1 MQYFW
6 PHPDMQEEYDSG
18 FYKTG
23 ATEPWIA
30 QILYSLI
37 VAKQEPVTIIETGG
51 YVGTTSAWL
60 AKAAQEVGGVLVAC
74 ETDYDRAEAITD
86 RLTKYDSDNRKW
98 HQPSNWVVRHADA
111 LEVID
116 EQPDGS
122 LGFAWVDDDHDK
134 GNVAYEIA
142 ALMPKMAPGGLI
154 CMHDVFGV
162 TDLAGLCRQFG
173 GVALD
178 FPRIGPGGGLGLIQV

>member
-1 MQYFW
+1 MFNW
-6 PHPDMQEEYDSG
+6 PHESMQAEYESG
-18 FYKTG
+18 IYASG
-23 ATEPWIA
+23 CTEPWIA

-37 VAKQEPVTIIETGG
+37 VAKQEPITVLETGG
-51 YVGTTSAWL
+51 YIGTTTAWL
-60 AKAAQEVGGVLVAC
+60 AAAVEEVDGKLIVC
-74 ETDYDRAEAITD
+74 EIDKGRSIAVRGRIVSYGFGRNMWS
-86 RLTKYDSDNRKW
+86 RNRD
-98 HQPSNWVVRHADA
+98 V

-122 LGFAWVDDDHDK
+122 LGFAWVDDDHHK
-134 GNVAYEIA
+134 EHVAKELA

-173 GVALD
+173 GVALS
-178 FPRIGPGGGLGLIQV
+178 FPRIGPAGGIGIIQV

>member
-1 MQYFW
+1 MFNW
-6 PHPDMQEEYDSG
+6 PHPDMQEEYESG

-37 VAKQEPVTIIETGG
+37 VAKQEPITVLETGG

-60 AKAAQEVGGVLVAC
+60 AKAALEVGGRIIVA
-74 ETDYDRAEAITD
+74 ELDHQRAMKIGLRLRDYGYWDGESGPVTIAVG
-86 RLTKYDSDNRKW
+86 Y
-98 HQPSNWVVRHADA
+98 DA
-111 LEVID
+111 LDVID
-116 EQPDGS
+116 EQSDGS

-134 GNVAYEIA
+134 GHVAYEIA

-154 CMHDVFGV
+154 CMHDVFGS
-162 TDLAGLCRQFG
+162 TDLAGLCKQFG
-173 GVALD
+173 GLALD
-178 FPRIGPGGGLGLIQV
+178 FPRIGPGGGLGLIQVE